1 MACFTALASQS
12 LPCQSTF
19 HIDCCH
25 SALYTVHICWLSYLD
40 WNFTISTHQHKEVSS
55 QSTLTILFSFVFNTR
70 PGLHWVSATHTH
82 TQIYLY
88 LFMWIFSFILGQ
100 SVHPVCFIGWRFKFP
115 MMPSLT
121 AILPSLHLTS
131 LCALK
136 ITHTALAIFN
146 YICLFSC
153 FAPSSNGTPRRP
165 IFFGKIFHN
174 IYACSLLK
182 QIFKTSVSDT
192 VEDLEGGWWRRTL
205 YNYIGNTW
213 KIGKWNI
220 LNKKIN
226 P

>member
-1 MACFTALASQS
+1 
-12 LPCQSTF
+12 
-19 HIDCCH
+19 
-25 SALYTVHICWLSYLD
+25 
-40 WNFTISTHQHKEVSS
+40 
-55 QSTLTILFSFVFNTR
+55 
-70 PGLHWVSATHTH
+70 
-82 TQIYLY
+82 
-88 LFMWIFSFILGQ
+88 
-100 SVHPVCFIGWRFKFP
+100 
-115 MMPSLT
+115 MPSLT

-165 IFFGKIFHN
+165 IFFGKIFHD

-205 YNYIGNTW
+205 YNYIGNTLKNW
-213 KIGKWNI
+213 KMEHFKQENQPIGSKEVSFRNRTAKESRSVKLI
-220 LNKKIN
+220 LYLNWRDN
-226 P
+226 